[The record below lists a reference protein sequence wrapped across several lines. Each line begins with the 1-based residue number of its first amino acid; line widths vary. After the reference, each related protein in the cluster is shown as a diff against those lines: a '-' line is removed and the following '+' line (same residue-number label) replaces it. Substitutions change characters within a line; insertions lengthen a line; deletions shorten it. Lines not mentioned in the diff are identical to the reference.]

1 MSPSYPHQKTSKDS
15 PKSYQIYN
23 PVQLF
28 PIPFPP
34 LDPGLLPEGAE
45 GTVGLPFEKTDTL
58 KIAYDLLQK
67 PINQFIAD
75 RLPDWII
82 TDLAA
87 HWVVETGKEYGVPLV
102 YFSVFSAATR
112 AFVSSAKNLSG
123 VHAIRS
129 CEEFEGE
136 YLEAYKNNSGK
147 LVIPT
152 GVKREISTADGI
164 FQWLDKQKT
173 RSVVFVGFASEFKSF
188 YKKENKNNCRFF
200 VLPKILPDLQPF
212 VQLVPIP
219 FPPLVPDLLPEGAE
233 ATVDLPFE
241 NTDNLKIAYDLL
253 QTPIKQFIGD
263 RLPDWIITD
272 FVAHWVADIGKEY
285 GVPLVY
291 FSVFSAASRIVY
303 SPAENLYGCN
313 TTDVLPSPESLTSP
327 PDLLTSQSTVA
338 FREHE
343 AVHIHAGFYGVNESG
358 ISDAERKAK
367 ILSACQ
373 VHAIRSCDEFEGE
386 YLEAYKNNCR
396 KLVIPTDKGLVCFL
410 WVPQMEILAH
420 PSVGGSLFHSGWG
433 SIIETL
439 QFGHVLVV
447 LPFIIDQPLNARLLE
462 EKGMAVEVKRLGD
475 GSFSRDD
482 IAKTLR
488 HAMVEEEG
496 EPLRSNARKAATVF
510 GDHKLHQDHYI
521 GQFVN
526 FLKNNT
532 TERSSCS

>member
-1 MSPSYPHQKTSKDS
+1 MEKDDHLS
-15 PKSYQIYN
+15 VVMLPWSAFGHMM
-23 PVQLF
+23 PFFQLS
-28 PIPFPP
+28 
-34 LDPGLLPEGAE
+34 
-45 GTVGLPFEKTDTL
+45 
-58 KIAYDLLQK
+58 IA
-67 PINQFIAD
+67 
-75 RLPDWII
+75 
-82 TDLAA
+82 LAKA
-87 HWVVETGKEYGVPLV
+87 KVH
-102 YFSVFSAATR
+102 
-112 AFVSSAKNLSG
+112 VS
-123 VHAIRS
+123 
-129 CEEFEGE
+129 F
-136 YLEAYKNNSGK
+136 
-147 LVIPT
+147 
-152 GVKREISTADGI
+152 ISTP
-164 FQWLDKQKT
+164 
-173 RSVVFVGFASEFKSF
+173 
-188 YKKENKNNCRFF
+188 KNIQR
-200 VLPKILPDLQPF
+200 LPKILPDLQPF

-219 FPPLVPDLLPEGAE
+219 FPPLDPDLLPEGAE

-396 KLVIPTDKGLVCFL
+396 KLVIPTGLLPPEIPAKGVEREISSDDGIFEWLDKQKTRSVVFVGFGSECKLSKAQVFEIAHGLELSQLPFLWALRKPNWATSEADALPLGFVDLISDKGLVCFL

-510 GDHKLHQDHYI
+510 RDHKLHQDHYI